1 MAIDKL
7 NFSGINSGSENNL
20 ISKKT
25 IGDRLMEY
33 GANLN
38 EQENAREKLRLL
50 EEDRAY
56 QRGRDALSDARQD
69 KKDKRLDLET
79 AAQDLYKNELFK
91 GQQTK
96 GGSYGDALAT
106 DSNKYDLTPIEQTN
120 MQKYFANG
128 MYDTNAM
135 RKSGDNILAD
145 KIDWQN
151 KASSNVGSFI
161 ESGVGKESRSEMYD
175 RIGSV
180 LASKGL
186 LIPESLVTSADQARL
201 AEAKSEEDKLKDIET
216 QRSDILKRSRED
228 NWKQVNAK
236 TNSNGETVYDA
247 DGNELQ
253 VGRRTANSL
262 QKEFKTGV
270 DNTGD
275 SIKIIQESIN
285 KLDKIEPEK
294 KADAISQVNSVINA
308 VAARGIP
315 IDEAARMVS
324 GELTQKGDKSWFFE
338 KFDPAINQ
346 KAIDS
351 YADQFVKNMPK
362 KQNATYSSNNDGAS
376 KFDLASELVAQ
387 NRAADAESL
396 AKLNSDKAKLL
407 AGEET
412 RRANRID
419 EWLKSQGLKS
429 SEPVKNSNIDSVET
443 KTPGSESN
451 SKTDGNTLA
460 DRNFNP
466 GNIRITKDNWIGGT
480 EGEKGFVKFQTPE
493 LGARGL
499 AKTIINGGVGSTIEQ
514 YISKYAPESDNN
526 DTNGYIKMVSKSLGK
541 DPSEK
546 ISKED
551 VPALMK
557 VIARKEGG
565 KFSDKVLDDGYKLAI
580 GEKSVEDH
588 IKDSAGK
595 IRLQSTQYGKQ
606 EDFTD
611 ANAFNKYFENNGG
624 IFDRNK
630 NIHDIMVDKKIGR
643 PSAEKYYDEVV
654 KPEVDALKKSLKKE
668 NYVGER
674 VYSNEEEYRNSDE
687 YKQLNSPQSSG
698 SKPIDY
704 INAGLGTANSIAANA
719 INTVAAPY
727 NTLKYGTDSLMNRL
741 GFQTSN
747 EKTIFDRN
755 AEKAR
760 ETAIDRLSKVTDYPE
775 EVLFGAELVAPVASG
790 KVRAVSSSE
799 INNLRNIVAPTK
811 SPSFKID
818 SDEIVDNSRE
828 SIINKFGLTANK
840 KAKVN
845 SDTELKDSI
854 NNRLNINLQI
864 KDIKDKNTANALWN
878 GIADAYA
885 KGQIPKEKVFEKMQE
900 LNESRFIGTRDLM
913 LAIDNAFIKTSQELG
928 NKVNSLK
935 SELFELNKRKP
946 GRPSAEYREKIN
958 KLADEVEKAIAEKE
972 KYDFA
977 NKINQ

>member
-33 GANLN
+33 GTNLN

-50 EEDRAY
+50 EEDKAY
-56 QRGRDALSDARQD
+56 QRGRDALQDARQD

-106 DSNKYDLTPIEQTN
+106 DSNKYDLTQTEQTN

-135 RKSGDNILAD
+135 RKSGDNVLAD

-151 KASSNVGSFI
+151 KASNSVGSFI
-161 ESGVGKESRSEMYD
+161 ESGVGKESRPEMYD

-362 KQNATYSSNNDGAS
+362 KQNATYSSSNDGAS
-376 KFDLASELVAQ
+376 RFDLASELVAQ

-429 SEPVKNSNIDSVET
+429 SEPVKNTSDS
-443 KTPGSESN
+443 KISGS
-451 SKTDGNTLA
+451 
-460 DRNFNP
+460 
-466 GNIRITKDNWIGGT
+466 I
-480 EGEKGFVKFQTPE
+480 
-493 LGARGL
+493 
-499 AKTIINGGVGSTIEQ
+499 
-514 YISKYAPESDNN
+514 PESLIKAEGSRNKPYR
-526 DTNGYIKMVSKSLGK
+526 DTNGIVTVGVGYAFNKNQDEIERDFRDANIPL
-541 DPSEK
+541 EK
-546 ISKED
+546 INGIKNMDGKTELTNDEIARLTNVSYDRYGVQKLSKIGIDIDNINPTLAEIGVSQAFRGDIVKNGEGYRGELYNFLKNDDLEGMKKYVNTNKNVPKEVKTRLNLVTNAEGPITREQAMYQGIPVAKDLKILPRQEDVINNNTVDLAVENDNVLNRLKEQASNTELGSKEYYELQKQYDIRKNDIVNATRGKQLDATINSQTSKGYFIDPNSPLSTVPNTIRD
-551 VPALMK
+551 V
-557 VIARKEGG
+557 
-565 KFSDKVLDDGYKLAI
+565 
-580 GEKSVEDH
+580 GEKSDESIFDMQRM
-588 IKDSAGK
+588 IMN
-595 IRLQSTQYGKQ
+595 
-606 EDFTD
+606 D
-611 ANAFNKYFENNGG
+611 ANKTKDLTKRFYDNLTKKKILEG
-624 IFDRNK
+624 K
-630 NIHDIMVDKKIGR
+630 NIVPDR
-643 PSAEKYYDEVV
+643 PY
-654 KPEVDALKKSLKKE
+654 
-668 NYVGER
+668 G
-674 VYSNEEEYRNSDE
+674 
-687 YKQLNSPQSSG
+687 YKQ
-698 SKPIDY
+698 
-704 INAGLGTANSIAANA
+704 
-719 INTVAAPY
+719 
-727 NTLKYGTDSLMNRL
+727 
-741 GFQTSN
+741 
-747 EKTIFDRN
+747 
-755 AEKAR
+755 
-760 ETAIDRLSKVTDYPE
+760 
-775 EVLFGAELVAPVASG
+775 
-790 KVRAVSSSE
+790 
-799 INNLRNIVAPTK
+799 
-811 SPSFKID
+811 
-818 SDEIVDNSRE
+818 
-828 SIINKFGLTANK
+828 
-840 KAKVN
+840 
-845 SDTELKDSI
+845 
-854 NNRLNINLQI
+854 
-864 KDIKDKNTANALWN
+864 
-878 GIADAYA
+878 
-885 KGQIPKEKVFEKMQE
+885 
-900 LNESRFIGTRDLM
+900 
-913 LAIDNAFIKTSQELG
+913 
-928 NKVNSLK
+928 
-935 SELFELNKRKP
+935 
-946 GRPSAEYREKIN
+946 
-958 KLADEVEKAIAEKE
+958 
-972 KYDFA
+972 
-977 NKINQ
+977 

>member
-56 QRGRDALSDARQD
+56 QRGRDALQDARQD

-79 AAQDLYKNELFK
+79 DAQDLYKSELFK

-106 DSNKYDLTPIEQTN
+106 DSNKYDLTQTEQTN

-135 RKSGDNILAD
+135 RKSGDNVLAD

-151 KASSNVGSFI
+151 KASNSVGSFI
-161 ESGVGKESRSEMYD
+161 ESGVGKESRPEMYD

-236 TNSNGETVYDA
+236 TNSNGETVYDV

-429 SEPVKNSNIDSVET
+429 SEPVKSSNIDSVQT
-443 KTPGSESN
+443 KTPGSESSYAN
-451 SKTDGNTLA
+451 EVRKSEGKYDSVNTKSGALGAYQFLPSTLEGLKKQTGEKFSNEEFLA
-460 DRNFNP
+460 NPKLQDKYFNLLTKSNAGRLEALGIEPTNMNLYIAHNLGPGYVKEMQELDRNPSAGLQKALNA
-466 GNIRITKDNWIGGT
+466 NNLDSKEEWYIRNK
-480 EGEKGFVKFQTPE
+480 
-493 LGARGL
+493 
-499 AKTIINGGVGSTIEQ
+499 
-514 YISKYAPESDNN
+514 KYANIDSN
-526 DTNGYIKMVSKSLGK
+526 
-541 DPSEK
+541 
-546 ISKED
+546 
-551 VPALMK
+551 
-557 VIARKEGG
+557 
-565 KFSDKVLDDGYKLAI
+565 
-580 GEKSVEDH
+580 
-588 IKDSAGK
+588 IKDSNIK
-595 IRLQSTQYGKQ
+595 K
-606 EDFTD
+606 EDWII
-611 ANAFNKYFENNGG
+611 AQKYFENNGG

-654 KPEVDALKKSLKKE
+654 KPEVDALKKSLKPKF
-668 NYVGER
+668 
-674 VYSNEEEYRNSDE
+674 EEDEMGGVKFIGYEKLTNSE
-687 YKQLNSPQSSG
+687 SSG
-698 SKPIDY
+698 SKGLSLKEQIAKNKQDRIDRQENANLLRRIKESNIDVSQLEPGLEHSNLDVFPVFGGKAIDTVSKFIPKGDTAGFT
-704 INAGLGTANSIAANA
+704 INKIDEVLENANNVKKASPNLKKLEEVYLKARKDIATFEGKLSTKEGKKLRQNLEDAKKEYE
-719 INTVAAPY
+719 VER
-727 NTLKYGTDSLMNRL
+727 LKESLM
-741 GFQTSN
+741 
-747 EKTIFDRN
+747 
-755 AEKAR
+755 
-760 ETAIDRLSKVTDYPE
+760 Y
-775 EVLFGAELVAPVASG
+775 
-790 KVRAVSSSE
+790 
-799 INNLRNIVAPTK
+799 
-811 SPSFKID
+811 
-818 SDEIVDNSRE
+818 
-828 SIINKFGLTANK
+828 
-840 KAKVN
+840 
-845 SDTELKDSI
+845 
-854 NNRLNINLQI
+854 
-864 KDIKDKNTANALWN
+864 
-878 GIADAYA
+878 
-885 KGQIPKEKVFEKMQE
+885 
-900 LNESRFIGTRDLM
+900 
-913 LAIDNAFIKTSQELG
+913 
-928 NKVNSLK
+928 
-935 SELFELNKRKP
+935 
-946 GRPSAEYREKIN
+946 
-958 KLADEVEKAIAEKE
+958 
-972 KYDFA
+972 
-977 NKINQ
+977 

>member
-7 NFSGINSGSENNL
+7 NFSGATSGSENNL

-50 EEDRAY
+50 EEDKAY
-56 QRGRDALSDARQD
+56 QRGRDALQDARQD

-106 DSNKYDLTPIEQTN
+106 DSNKYDLTQTEQTN

-128 MYDTNAM
+128 IYDTNAM

-161 ESGVGKESRSEMYD
+161 ESGVGKESRPEMYD

-362 KQNATYSSNNDGAS
+362 KQDATYSSSNNGAS

-429 SEPVKNSNIDSVET
+429 SEPVKKTSDIKISGSIPDSLIKAE
-443 KTPGSESN
+443 GS
-451 SKTDGNTLA
+451 
-460 DRNFNP
+460 RNKP
-466 GNIRITKDNWIGGT
+466 YK
-480 EGEKGFVKFQTPE
+480 
-493 LGARGL
+493 
-499 AKTIINGGVGSTIEQ
+499 
-514 YISKYAPESDNN
+514 
-526 DTNGYIKMVSKSLGK
+526 DTNGIVTVGVGYAFNKNQDEIERDFK
-541 DPSEK
+541 DAKIPLEK
-546 ISKED
+546 INGIKNMDGKTELTNDEIARLTNVSYDRYGVQKLSKIGIDVDNINPTLAEIGVSQAFRGDIVKNGEGYRGELYNFLKNDDLEGMKKYVNTNKNVPKEVKKRLNLVTNAEGPITREQAMYQGIPVAKDLKILPRQEDIINNNTVDLAVENDNVLNRLKEQASNTELGSKEYDELQKQYDIRKND
-551 VPALMK
+551 VVNAT
-557 VIARKEGG
+557 RG
-565 KFSDKVLDDGYKLAI
+565 KQLAATVNSQASKGYFVDPDSPLSTVPNAIKDI
-580 GEKSVEDH
+580 GEKSDESIFDMQRM
-588 IKDSAGK
+588 IMN
-595 IRLQSTQYGKQ
+595 
-606 EDFTD
+606 D
-611 ANAFNKYFENNGG
+611 ANKTKDLTKRLYDNLTKKKTLEG
-624 IFDRNK
+624 K
-630 NIHDIMVDKKIGR
+630 NIVPDR
-643 PSAEKYYDEVV
+643 PY
-654 KPEVDALKKSLKKE
+654 
-668 NYVGER
+668 G
-674 VYSNEEEYRNSDE
+674 
-687 YKQLNSPQSSG
+687 YKQ
-698 SKPIDY
+698 
-704 INAGLGTANSIAANA
+704 
-719 INTVAAPY
+719 
-727 NTLKYGTDSLMNRL
+727 
-741 GFQTSN
+741 
-747 EKTIFDRN
+747 
-755 AEKAR
+755 
-760 ETAIDRLSKVTDYPE
+760 
-775 EVLFGAELVAPVASG
+775 
-790 KVRAVSSSE
+790 
-799 INNLRNIVAPTK
+799 
-811 SPSFKID
+811 
-818 SDEIVDNSRE
+818 
-828 SIINKFGLTANK
+828 
-840 KAKVN
+840 
-845 SDTELKDSI
+845 
-854 NNRLNINLQI
+854 
-864 KDIKDKNTANALWN
+864 
-878 GIADAYA
+878 
-885 KGQIPKEKVFEKMQE
+885 
-900 LNESRFIGTRDLM
+900 
-913 LAIDNAFIKTSQELG
+913 
-928 NKVNSLK
+928 
-935 SELFELNKRKP
+935 
-946 GRPSAEYREKIN
+946 
-958 KLADEVEKAIAEKE
+958 
-972 KYDFA
+972 
-977 NKINQ
+977 

>member
-7 NFSGINSGSENNL
+7 NFSGATSGSENNL

-33 GANLN
+33 GTNLV
-38 EQENAREKLRLL
+38 EQENAKDKLRLL
-50 EEDRAY
+50 EEDKAY
-56 QRGRDALSDARQD
+56 QRGRDTLQDARQD

-106 DSNKYDLTPIEQTN
+106 ESSKYDLTPIEQTN

-128 MYDTNAM
+128 MYNTNAM
-135 RKSGDNILAD
+135 RKSGDSILAD
-145 KIDWQN
+145 KVDYQN
-151 KASSNVGSFI
+151 KISNSVGSFI
-161 ESGVGKESRSEMYD
+161 ESRIGKESRPEMYD

-180 LASKGL
+180 IASKGL
-186 LIPESLVTSADQARL
+186 IAPESLITSADQARL
-201 AEAKSEEDKLKDIET
+201 AEAKSVEDKLKDIET
-216 QRSDILKRSRED
+216 QRSEILKRSRED

-236 TNSNGETVYDA
+236 TNNNGETVYDA

-253 VGRRTANSL
+253 VGKRTANSL
-262 QKEFKTGV
+262 QKDF
-270 DNTGD
+270 NTGIKD
-275 SIKIIQESIN
+275 TGKSIEIIQDAVN

-294 KADAISQVNSVINA
+294 KAAAVSQANTFVDALIS
-308 VAARGIP
+308 RGIP
-315 IDEAARMVS
+315 AGEASSLVAK
-324 GELTQKGDKSWFFE
+324 ELTQKGDGSWFFE
-338 KFDPAINQ
+338 KTNPQFNTETIN
-346 KAIDS
+346 S
-351 YADQFVKNMPK
+351 YADEFVKRMPK
-362 KQNATYSSNNDGAS
+362 KQNATYNSSNDGAS

-387 NRAADAESL
+387 NRAADDESL
-396 AKLNSDKAKLL
+396 AKLNSEKTKLL
-407 AGEET
+407 SGEET
-412 RRANRID
+412 RRTNRID

-429 SEPVKNSNIDSVET
+429 SEPVRANNIDSVQT

-451 SKTDGNTLA
+451 IKSDGNTLA

-499 AKTIINGGVGSTIEQ
+499 AKTIINGGVGNTIEQ
-514 YISKYAPESDNN
+514 YISKYAPETDNN

-557 VIARKEGG
+557 VIARREGG
-565 KFSDKVLDDGYKLAI
+565 TFSDKVLDDGYKLAI

-588 IKDSAGK
+588 LKDSAGK
-595 IRLQSTQYGKQ
+595 IRLQSTPYGKQ
-606 EDFTD
+606 EDFAD
-611 ANAFNKYFENNGG
+611 ANAFNRYFENNGG

-630 NIHDIMVDKKIGR
+630 NILNIMVDKKIGR
-643 PSAEKYYDEVV
+643 QDAEKYYDEVV
-654 KPEVDALKKSLKKE
+654 KPEVDALKKSINPVI
-668 NYVGER
+668 NYKGEGT
-674 VYSNEEEYRNSDE
+674 YSNSDE
-687 YKQLNSPQSSG
+687 YRNNLLKSSETTQSSG
-698 SKPIDY
+698 YKQIDY

-727 NTLKYGTDSLMNRL
+727 NTLKYGTDSLMNKL

-755 AEKAR
+755 AEKAK
-760 ETAIDRLSKVTDYPE
+760 ETAINRLSKVTDYPE
-775 EVLFGAELVAPVASG
+775 EILFGSELVAPTASG

-799 INNLRNIVAPTK
+799 INNLRNIVAPTNK
-811 SPSFKID
+811 PSFKIY
-818 SDEIVDNSRE
+818 SDEIVDNTRE

-845 SDTELKDSI
+845 SDSELKDSI
-854 NNRLNINLQI
+854 NNRLNTNLQI
-864 KDIKDKNTANALWN
+864 KDITDKNTANALWN
-878 GIADAYA
+878 GIADAYS
-885 KGQIPKEKVFEKMQE
+885 KGQISKEKVLEKMQQ
-900 LNESRFIGTRDLM
+900 LNESRFIGTKDLM
-913 LAIDNAFIKTSQELG
+913 LSIDNAFIKTSQDLG

-935 SELFELNKRKP
+935 SELFELNKRNP
-946 GRPSAEYREKIN
+946 GRPSFEDIKKTN
-958 KLADEVEKAIAEKE
+958 KLMDDIDKAIAEKE
-972 KYDFA
+972 KYDFV